1 MIVGIISFIGGYV
14 SAILM
19 VRGAINR
26 MSTGEELDYEW

>member
-19 VRGAINR
+19 VRGAIKR
-26 MSTGEELDYEW
+26 MSTGEELNCEW

>member
-19 VRGAINR
+19 VRGAIRR
-26 MSTGEELDYEW
+26 MSTGEELNYEW

>member
-19 VRGAINR
+19 VRGAIKR
-26 MSTGEELDYEW
+26 ASSEKELSCEW